1 MPYGRESVNNTT
13 SKLEKMFNPSLG
25 GAFILVSTL
34 FLLSCVTFYLALVI
48 ESGKL
53 SLGLEEMRKSKR
65 SMRNLQPHGRPYQT
79 EMDEDEKY
87 GVRMEYETKFNQV
100 VIDEERGHEERMN
113 EEIEDIFESSRKT
126 DI

>member
-1 MPYGRESVNNTT
+1 MDNLIRL
-13 SKLEKMFNPSLG
+13 KW
-25 GAFILVSTL
+25 
-34 FLLSCVTFYLALVI
+34 LS
-48 ESGKL
+48 
-53 SLGLEEMRKSKR
+53 
-65 SMRNLQPHGRPYQT
+65 T

-100 VIDEERGHEERMN
+100 VIDEERGREERMN

>member
-1 MPYGRESVNNTT
+1 MDNLIRL
-13 SKLEKMFNPSLG
+13 KW
-25 GAFILVSTL
+25 
-34 FLLSCVTFYLALVI
+34 LS
-48 ESGKL
+48 
-53 SLGLEEMRKSKR
+53 
-65 SMRNLQPHGRPYQT
+65 T